1 MKTKTTLRGAMLAT
15 SALFVSAG
23 VATAEDYTRFG
34 IKEDV
39 PGACSFASIDAK
51 DYSGRTLN
59 IITHAI
65 PVIGEPTA
73 LHAQQFQELTGATV
87 NVVHVPFGDLFQRI
101 MIPFQTGQQAYD
113 VLFFASLW
121 LGDFNAYL
129 AEVPQAYQEV
139 SGMQSVTP
147 TYKGV
152 ATWNGKMLNYTMDG
166 DRHYLKFRPD
176 VFDTPEMQALFKVNN
191 MDWDGD
197 GAPNF
202 GTAEVTKRDDLMFSA
217 FISRA
222 APYAKHPDVKGGFFF
237 DLATM
242 EPLVNTPGWVR
253 GLELF
258 VAAQA
263 SMPPGGTSFGLGDE
277 IFSFGGGQTLMSY
290 SWDDAFIQLPPPPCP
305 ARARSGTARPASG
318 IRSKRRIP
326 RPM

>member
-1 MKTKTTLRGAMLAT
+1 MTTRTTLRGALLAT
-15 SALFVSAG
+15 SALMISAG
-23 VATAEDYTRFG
+23 LAAAQDYSKYG

-121 LGDFNAYL
+121 LGDFNPYL

-139 SGMQSVTP
+139 SGIQSVTP

-166 DRHYLKFRPD
+166 DRHYLKYRSD
-176 VFDTPEMQALFKVNN
+176 VFSNPEMQALFKEKT
-191 MDWDGD
+191 G
-197 GAPNF
+197 
-202 GTAEVTKRDDLMFSA
+202 RDLTV
-217 FISRA
+217 
-222 APYAKHPDVKGGFFF
+222 P
-237 DLATM
+237 AT
-242 EPLVNTPGWVR
+242 
-253 GLELF
+253 
-258 VAAQA
+258 
-263 SMPPGGTSFGLGDE
+263 
-277 IFSFGGGQTLMSY
+277 
-290 SWDDAFIQLPPPPCP
+290 
-305 ARARSGTARPASG
+305 
-318 IRSKRRIP
+318 
-326 RPM
+326 